1 MTQLSMT
8 NDQHPDELLPWF
20 VNQSLSDHEREQ
32 VEVHLQSCSRCQQE
46 VDFLRNVREEV
57 KTYSPSSPGDLGLQR
72 LLREVKQDSSRQQGH
87 RQKRSWWWGNGL
99 AIAASLVIMVQ
110 AGLLMDA
117 WFFSKPMVP
126 LSGPSDVGVILQIS
140 FEPMAT
146 EADIRQMVNAING
159 TFIGGPGELSIY
171 RIRLPLAAQDKT
183 SIEEAVAFL
192 RNQKKVVNHV
202 ALEQ

>member
-32 VEVHLQSCSRCQQE
+32 VEAHLQSCSRCQQE

-57 KTYSPSSPGDLGLQR
+57 KTCSSSSPGELGLQR
-72 LLREVKQDSSRQQGH
+72 LLREVKRDSSLQQGH
-87 RQKRSWWWGNGL
+87 GQKRSWWWGNGL
-99 AIAASLVIMVQ
+99 AIAASFVIMVQ

-126 LSGPSDVGVILQIS
+126 LSGPSDLGVILQIS
-140 FEPMAT
+140 FQPTAT
-146 EADIRQMVNAING
+146 EPDIRQTVSAING
-159 TFIGGPGELSIY
+159 MFVGGPGQLGIY
-171 RIRLPLAAQDKT
+171 RIRLPLESQDK
-183 SIEEAVAFL
+183 SGIEEAMGLL
-192 RNQKKVVNHV
+192 RNQKNVVSHV
-202 ALEQ
+202 ARE

>member
-32 VEVHLQSCSRCQQE
+32 VEAHLQSCSRCQQE
-46 VDFLRNVREEV
+46 VDFLRNVRAEV
-57 KTYSPSSPGDLGLQR
+57 KTCSSSSPGELGLQR
-72 LLREVKQDSSRQQGH
+72 LLREVKQDSSLQQGYG
-87 RQKRSWWWGNGL
+87 QKRSGWWGNGL

-126 LSGPSDVGVILQIS
+126 LSGPSDLGVILQIS
-140 FEPMAT
+140 FQPTAT
-146 EADIRQMVNAING
+146 EPDIRQTVSAING
-159 TFIGGPGELSIY
+159 IFVGGPGQLGIY
-171 RIRLPLAAQDKT
+171 RIRLPLESQDKST
-183 SIEEAVAFL
+183 IEEAMGLL
-192 RNQKKVVNHV
+192 RNQKNVVSHV
-202 ALEQ
+202 ARE